1 MAHQFNVGKIIF
13 RDAEVQGQEFA
24 NQAGELFKE
33 SLGEIVKTAPELAAK
48 GEKVLA
54 SYSRYK
60 FRELSGQ
67 SVPADWEYQVKAQL
81 ANIKVEGMAISKAQ
95 FDNFVMG
102 AIAAGLKAISGIFG
116 GAIGA
121 VADLADL
128 AEKAIK

>member
-1 MAHQFNVGKIIF
+1 MAIKFNVGKILF
-13 RDAEVQGQEFA
+13 RDAELQGQEFA

-33 SLGEIVKTAPELAAK
+33 SLGEIVKAAPELAAK

-54 SYSRYK
+54 AYSRYK

-81 ANIKVEGMAISKAQ
+81 ANIKVEGMAITKAQ
-95 FDNFVMG
+95 FDSFITG
-102 AIAAGLKAISGIFG
+102 AISAGLKALSGIFG

-121 VADLADL
+121 VADLA
-128 AEKAIK
+128 EKAIK